1 VEERRQRQAPV
12 FVKHT
17 ENDGATFG
25 QRLVCSLCIFHQL
38 PACSDGDL
46 GEEEEQEQEQE
57 QEEEEEEQE
66 EEEEEESLFRRRRK
80 RKKRRKTRKRR
91 RGTKVGGESE
101 GSMRS
106 VRIRS
111 APGFETHRDTERH
124 RERHTRRCA
133 LSC

>member
-46 GEEEEQEQEQE
+46 GA
-57 QEEEEEEQE
+57 EEEQE
-66 EEEEEESLFRRRRK
+66 EEDEESLFRRRRK
-80 RKKRRKTRKRR
+80 RKKRRKRRKRR

-111 APGFETHRDTERH
+111 APGFETHTDTERH